1 MVPSGS
7 VATTVVTA
15 VVFSG
20 MSMAALAPPP
30 LLTMTGARLTAGA
43 TSAKLW
49 PMRISSSLGALVRRV
64 LPPTMAMRV
73 KLPRSMLVVAVKVE
87 SGDARPGVGLT
98 YSVMVSL
105 PAANCNL
112 TTRKAV
118 TPDCALMPVA
128 GTMKNEP
135 ATSRANALP
144 E

>member
-1 MVPSGS
+1 
-7 VATTVVTA
+7 
-15 VVFSG
+15 
-20 MSMAALAPPP
+20 
-30 LLTMTGARLTAGA
+30 
-43 TSAKLW
+43 
-49 PMRISSSLGALVRRV
+49 MRISSIFGALVENV
-64 LPPTMAMRV
+64 LPPTMPMRV
-73 KLPRSMLVVAVKVE
+73 KAPRSKLVVAVNAE

-105 PAANCNL
+105 PAVNCNL

-128 GTMKNEP
+128 GTMKGEP